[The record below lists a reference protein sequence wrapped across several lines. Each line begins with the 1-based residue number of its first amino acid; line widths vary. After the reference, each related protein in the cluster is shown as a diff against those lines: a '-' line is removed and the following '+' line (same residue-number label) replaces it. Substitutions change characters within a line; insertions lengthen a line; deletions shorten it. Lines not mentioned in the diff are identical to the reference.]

1 MTSQIAALPLGW
13 RIYLF
18 VLLGISTLGC
28 WAFVVLY
35 HRAYRWWRNEFG
47 RHLVSFS
54 ACLGLFLTYFVVLAF
69 WPEMPWRM
77 GLRIG
82 LFTLLTLV
90 IVWRLVLFGR
100 VSIALDKKERSDKD
114 PG

>member
-1 MTSQIAALPLGW
+1 MNTIATLPPGLKV
-13 RIYLF
+13 YML
-18 VLLGISTLGC
+18 VLLVVSTLGC

-47 RHLVSFS
+47 RHLIAFS
-54 ACLGLFLTYFVVLAF
+54 ACLGLFLTYYLVLAF
-69 WPEMPWRM
+69 WPGMPWRA
-77 GLRIG
+77 GIRTA
-82 LFTLLTLV
+82 LFTLLAAV

-100 VSIALDKKERSDKD
+100 ISIALDKTERSERH